1 MALFSLFRWA
11 IICMVTVTG
20 FSSSVAALNWNDHT
34 SYRAA
39 HLDVPIS
46 GKDGFT
52 EILPS
57 ATGIDFVNR
66 LAQSTSITNQI
77 YLNGSGVA
85 IADIDGD
92 DLDDLYFCGL
102 ESDNQLY
109 RNLGNFRFEAVSD
122 QPEIRCSDQASTG
135 ALFADVDGDGDSD
148 LLVNGIRSG
157 TRLFLNDGE
166 GKFREETD
174 AWGLR
179 NQRGSTSMTMA
190 DVNGDGWLDL
200 YVVNYRN
207 ATMRDEP
214 DSPFDV
220 KIKDGQYELV
230 TYRGRPGNSPDLVGR
245 FSFDRQAGVMENG
258 EADRLFLNTGGG
270 SFQAVDWD
278 EGIFIDSDRKAMSP
292 PYDWGLSAMF
302 RDLNG
307 DGWPDLY
314 VCNDFQSPDR
324 VWINDGTGSFRPI
337 RESAIRQTSL
347 FSMGLDVADI
357 NRDGHFDLFVADMLS
372 PEHLD
377 RHVQVMD
384 GMAFAQYRST
394 ATPRPQSP
402 RNTLLLNQGDGD
414 FSEIARLAGIDA
426 SYWSWCPVFLDVD
439 LDGYEDLLVTTGHGR
454 DAQNADISREVDHL
468 IKSQSLSPSKQLAT
482 RERFPL
488 LQPPN
493 VAFRNGG
500 NLRFEEKSQ
509 DWGFDSTRITH
520 GMVLVDLDQDGDQD
534 LVATCLNDPPLI
546 LRNDSIK
553 PRLRIR
559 LRGSEPNSMGIGAK
573 ITVTSPGLPEQIQ
586 EIVSGGR
593 YLSSDEPSRVF
604 AMSQKSDLATIHV
617 RWPDGTSTKVSDIP
631 ANQLV
636 EVRPDPDFAV
646 DEESFVNQTNSKKT
660 LFKDHSQEIPHRHID
675 QSYDDY
681 SVQST
686 LQRKQ
691 SEMGPGVTWF
701 DFNGDGW
708 EDLFIGAGRGGKMGV
723 FRNAKNG
730 KFIRQ
735 KAQAFSK
742 AVRREQTTLLAWEP
756 NSKDRVLIIG
766 QSNYEDPQPQTPAL
780 WHFSVVSGKSNETLL
795 KSDGSMGPLV
805 MADSDGDGDLD
816 LFVGGNLLHGKYP
829 HSPASSF
836 LRNQDGTLEIDERRS
851 GLPENLGMIR
861 AALFTNLDADHY
873 PELVVAGDWMPIRIF
888 KNRRG
893 HYEEWDPSIRW
904 PDHSKYS
911 VTLKRLSDLKGLWN
925 SLKAADFDGDG
936 NLDLVAGNWGRNISA
951 QPASLGR
958 RRLYFE
964 ETSNRATRLI
974 EAYDRSSQ
982 EEWMPIRDWGS
993 LGGAF
998 PILQT
1003 KFSGFREFGQSTM
1016 EEIIARTTLKMNHK
1030 LLKLTDSIVLLNR
1043 GDHFQ
1048 VHLLPIEAQFA
1059 PVFGLGIGD
1068 FDSDGKLDAVLNQNC
1083 FSTTSIG
1090 GRQDAGGLLLLKGDG
1105 VGDFKSLTPSESGLK
1120 AFGQGRGLALCDFNH
1135 DGRLD
1140 FVSSQNGGPTKTY
1153 LNQSDRSGIR
1163 VRLRGNSGNR
1173 QAIGSRVRLVYSEKR
1188 FGPRQEIGLGAG
1200 FWSQDS
1206 GTLILGYDDI
1216 PEAIEILW
1224 PTGATE
1230 TIPLNGIQKEIY
1242 RQIPTD

>member
-1 MALFSLFRWA
+1 
-11 IICMVTVTG
+11 MVTSSLLRWVVIGLAIAIG
-20 FSSSVAALNWNDHT
+20 FSHSASALDWIEHP
-34 SYRAA
+34 SYRTAS
-39 HLDVPIS
+39 LDVPAS

-52 EILPS
+52 QVSPT
-57 ATGIDFVNR
+57 ATGIGFVNR

-109 RNLGNFRFEAVSD
+109 RNLGNFRFEAITD
-122 QPEIRCSDQASTG
+122 QPEIHCSDQASTG
-135 ALFADVDGDGDSD
+135 ALFADVDGDGHSD
-148 LLVNGIRSG
+148 LLVNGIRRG
-157 TRLFLNDGE
+157 TRLFLNDGK

-174 AWGLR
+174 SWGLR
-179 NQRGSTSMTMA
+179 NQHGSTSMTMA

-220 KIKDGQYELV
+220 RIKDGEFELV
-230 TYRGRPGNSPDLVGR
+230 SYRGRPGDSADLVGR

-258 EADRLFLNTGGG
+258 EADQLFLNTGSG
-270 SFQAVDWD
+270 SFQAVEWD
-278 EGIFIDSDRKAMSP
+278 EWVFVDSDRKAMSP

-302 RDLNG
+302 RDLTG

-324 VWINDGTGSFRPI
+324 IWINDGTGSFRPI

-372 PEHLD
+372 REHLD

-402 RNTLLLNQGDGD
+402 RNTLLLSQGDGD
-414 FSEIARLAGIDA
+414 YSEIARLAGIDA

-439 LDGYEDLLVTTGHGR
+439 LDGFEDLLVTTGHGR

-468 IKSQSLSPSKQLAT
+468 VKSQSLSPIKQLSI

-493 VAFRNGG
+493 VAFRNKGD
-500 NLRFEEKSQ
+500 LQFEETSQ
-509 DWGFDSTRITH
+509 DWGFNSTRISH
-520 GMVLVDLDQDGDQD
+520 GMALADLDQDGDQD
-534 LVATCLNDPPLI
+534 LVVTCLNAPPLI

-553 PRLRIR
+553 PRLRVR

-573 ITVTSPGLPEQIQ
+573 VSVTTPGLPKQSQ

-604 AMSQKSDLATIHV
+604 AMSQSELATIHV
-617 RWPDGTSTKVSDIP
+617 RWPGGATTKVNGIR

-636 EVRPDPDFAV
+636 EVRPDPDHPF
-646 DEESFVNQTNSKKT
+646 DEGLVANQRLSKKSI
-660 LFKDHSQEIPHRHID
+660 FKDHSKEIPHRHVD
-675 QSYDDY
+675 QPYDDY
-681 SVQST
+681 FVQST

-723 FRNAKNG
+723 FRNAKDG

-735 KAQAFSK
+735 KAKAFSK
-742 AVRREQTTLLAWEP
+742 AVRREQTTLLAWES
-756 NSKDRVLIIG
+756 NDKDRVLVIG

-795 KSDGSMGPLV
+795 KLNGSVGPLV

-816 LFVGGNLLHGKYP
+816 LFVGGYLLNGKYP
-829 HSPASSF
+829 HSPPSSF
-836 LRNQDGTLEIDERRS
+836 LRNQGGALKIDESRS
-851 GLPENLGMIR
+851 GLPNNLGMIR
-861 AALFTNLDADHY
+861 SALFTNLDSDHY
-873 PELVVAGDWMPIRIF
+873 PELVVAGDWMPIRVF

-893 HYEEWDPSIRW
+893 TYEEWNPSIRW
-904 PDHSKYS
+904 PDDSRHNTRIKH
-911 VTLKRLSDLKGLWN
+911 LSELSGLWN

-936 NLDLVAGNWGRNISA
+936 NLDLIAGNWGRNTSA
-951 QPASLGR
+951 QPNSSGS
-958 RRLYFE
+958 RRLYFDAA
-964 ETSNRATRLI
+964 SNRITRMI
-974 EAYDRSSQ
+974 EAYNSSSDG
-982 EEWMPIRDWGS
+982 EFMPIKDWGS

-998 PILQT
+998 PSLQNE
-1003 KFSGFREFGQSTM
+1003 FSGFGEFGRATM
-1016 EEIIARTTLKMNHK
+1016 KGIIGRTSLKMEQKRLNI
-1030 LLKLTDSIVLLNR
+1030 TDSIVLLNR

-1048 VHLLPIEAQFA
+1048 ARLLPIEAQFA
-1059 PVFGLGIGD
+1059 PVFGMGIGD
-1068 FDSDGKLDAVLNQNC
+1068 FDTDGKLDVVLNQNC
-1083 FSTTSIG
+1083 FSTSSIG
-1090 GRQDAGGLLLLKGDG
+1090 GRQDAGGLLMLKGDG
-1105 VGDFKSLTPSESGLK
+1105 KGGFDSLMPSESGLK

-1140 FVSSQNGGPTKTY
+1140 FVSSQNAGPTKTY
-1153 LNQSDRSGIR
+1153 LNQSDRSGLR
-1163 VRLRGNSGNR
+1163 VRLRGHTGNR
-1173 QAIGSRVRLVYSEKR
+1173 QAVGARVRLMFSGNR
-1188 FGPRQEIGLGAG
+1188 FGSRQEIALGAG
-1200 FWSQDS
+1200 YWSQDS
-1206 GTLILGYDDI
+1206 ATLVLGYDET
-1216 PEAIEILW
+1216 PEALEIIW
-1224 PTGATE
+1224 PTGAIE
-1230 TIPLNGIQKEIY
+1230 SIPLNGNLKEIS
-1242 RQIPTD
+1242 RQMPTK

>member
-1 MALFSLFRWA
+1 MASFSLLRCVV
-11 IICMVTVTG
+11 ICMASMTG
-20 FSSSVAALNWNDHT
+20 FSSSVAALNWNDHP
-34 SYRAA
+34 SYRTAS
-39 HLDVPIS
+39 LDVPIS

-52 EILPS
+52 EIYPT

-109 RNLGNFRFEAVSD
+109 RNLGNFKFEAVSD

-135 ALFADVDGDGDSD
+135 ALFADVDGDGHSD

-157 TRLFLNDGE
+157 TRLFLNDGK
-166 GKFREETD
+166 GRFREETD
-174 AWGLR
+174 SWGLR
-179 NQRGSTSMTMA
+179 NQHGSTSMTMA

-200 YVVNYRN
+200 YVVNYSN

-220 KIKDGQYELV
+220 RIKDGEYELV
-230 TYRGRPGNSPDLVGR
+230 SYRGRPGDSPDLIGR

-258 EADRLFLNTGGG
+258 EADRLYLNTGAG
-270 SFQAVDWD
+270 SFQAVEWD
-278 EGIFIDSDRKAMSP
+278 EGIFVDSKRKAMSP

-324 VWINDGTGSFRPI
+324 IWINDGTGSFRPI

-372 PEHLD
+372 REHLD

-414 FSEIARLAGIDA
+414 FSEIARFAGVDA
-426 SYWSWCPVFLDVD
+426 SYWSWCPVFIDVD

-454 DAQNADISREVDHL
+454 DAQNADISREVDNL
-468 IKSQSLSPSKQLAT
+468 VKSQSLSPLKQLSI

-500 NLRFEEKSQ
+500 DLQFEETSQ
-509 DWGFDSTRITH
+509 DWGFNSTRITH
-520 GMVLVDLDQDGDQD
+520 GMVLADLDQDGDQD
-534 LVATCLNDPPLI
+534 LVATCLNAPPLV

-559 LRGSEPNSMGIGAK
+559 LQGSEPNSMGIGARV
-573 ITVTSPGLPEQIQ
+573 TVTAPGLPEQSQ

-604 AMSQKSDLATIHV
+604 AMFKKSNLAAIHV
-617 RWPDGTSTKVSDIP
+617 RWPDGTTTKVSGVR
-631 ANQLV
+631 ANQLI
-636 EVRPDPDFAV
+636 EVRPDPDLPF
-646 DEESFVNQTNSKKT
+646 DEGGAYLGNSKKSI
-660 LFKDHSQEIPHRHID
+660 FKDHSNEIPHRHVD
-675 QSYDDY
+675 QPYDDLL
-681 SVQST
+681 VQST

-723 FRNAKNG
+723 FRNAQAG

-756 NSKDRVLIIG
+756 NAKDRVLVIG
-766 QSNYEDPQPQTPAL
+766 QSNYEDPQPQTSAL

-795 KSDGSMGPLV
+795 KADGSMGPLV
-805 MADSDGDGDLD
+805 MADTDGDGDLD

-829 HSPASSF
+829 HSPPSSF
-836 LRNQDGTLEIDERRS
+836 LRNQGGTLQIDESRS
-851 GLPENLGMIR
+851 GLPANLGMVR
-861 AALFTNLDADHY
+861 TALFTNLDSDHY
-873 PELVVAGDWMPIRIF
+873 PELVVAGDWMPIRVF
-888 KNRRG
+888 KNRSG
-893 HYEEWDPSIRW
+893 DFEEWDPSLRW
-904 PDHSKYS
+904 PDDSRSSMK
-911 VTLKRLSDLKGLWN
+911 LKRLSDLSGLWN

-936 NLDLVAGNWGRNISA
+936 SLDLMAGNWGRNISV
-951 QPASLGR
+951 QPNSSGA

-964 ETSNRATRLI
+964 TASNRGTRLI
-974 EAYDRSSQ
+974 EAYHSSLQ
-982 EEWMPIRDWGS
+982 NEWMPIRDWGS
-993 LGGAF
+993 LAGSF
-998 PILQT
+998 PILQS
-1003 KFSGFREFGQSTM
+1003 KFSGFGEFGQSTM
-1016 EEIIARTTLKMNHK
+1016 EELIARTSLKMDQK
-1030 LLKLTDSIVLLNR
+1030 LLNLTDSLILLNR

-1048 VHLLPIEAQFA
+1048 VRLLPIEAQFA

-1090 GRQDAGGLLLLKGDG
+1090 GRQDAGGLLMLKGDG
-1105 VGDFKSLTPSESGLK
+1105 IGGFDSLTPSESGLK

-1140 FVSSQNGGPTKTY
+1140 FVSSQNEGPTKTY

-1163 VRLRGNSGNR
+1163 VRLRGHNGNR
-1173 QAIGSRVRLVYSEKR
+1173 QAVGARVRLMFSGKR
-1188 FGPRQEIGLGAG
+1188 FGPRQEISLGAG
-1200 FWSQDS
+1200 YWSQDS
-1206 GTLILGYDDI
+1206 GTLILGYDEV
-1216 PEAIEILW
+1216 PEALEILW
-1224 PTGATE
+1224 PTGLIE
-1230 TIPLNGIQKEIY
+1230 TIPLNGELKEIF
-1242 RQIPTD
+1242 RQIPTN

>member
-1 MALFSLFRWA
+1 MSTSYFLRWISIGVVIA
-11 IICMVTVTG
+11 IG
-20 FSSSVAALNWNDHT
+20 SSNSVAGLNWSEHP
-34 SYRAA
+34 SYRTAS
-39 HLDVPIS
+39 LEVPAS

-52 EILPS
+52 QIPPT
-57 ATGIDFVNR
+57 ATGIGFVNR

-109 RNLGNFRFEAVSD
+109 RNLGNFKFEAISN

-135 ALFADVDGDGDSD
+135 ALFADVDGDGAPD

-157 TRLFLNDGE
+157 TRLFLNDGK
-166 GKFREETD
+166 GRFREETD
-174 AWGLR
+174 SWGLR
-179 NQRGSTSMTMA
+179 NQHGSTSMTVA

-220 KIKDGQYELV
+220 RIKDGEYELV
-230 TYRGRPGNSPDLVGR
+230 SYRGRPGNSPDLIGR

-258 EADRLFLNTGGG
+258 EADQLFLNTGAG
-270 SFQAVDWD
+270 SFQTVEWD
-278 EGIFIDSDRKAMSP
+278 EGIFISSDRKPMSP

-307 DGWPDLY
+307 DHWPDLY

-337 RESAIRQTSL
+337 HESAIRQTSL

-372 PEHLD
+372 RDHLD

-384 GMAFAQYRST
+384 GMAFAQYRSN

-402 RNTLLLNQGDGD
+402 RNTLLLNRGDGD
-414 FSEIARLAGIDA
+414 FSDIARLSGTDA

-439 LDGYEDLLVTTGHGR
+439 LDGFEDLLVTTGHGR
-454 DAQNADISREVDHL
+454 DAQNADISREVDAL
-468 IKSQSLSPSKQLAT
+468 VKSQSLSPSKQLAI

-493 VAFRNGG
+493 VAFRNTGD
-500 NLRFEEKSQ
+500 LQFEETSQ
-509 DWGFDSTRITH
+509 EWGFDSTRISH
-520 GMVLVDLDQDGDQD
+520 GLALADLDLDGDQD
-534 LVATCLNDPPLI
+534 LVVTCLNAPPLI
-546 LRNDSIK
+546 LRNETIK

-559 LRGSEPNSMGIGAK
+559 LRGSGPNSMGIGAK
-573 ITVTSPGLPEQIQ
+573 ISVTTSSLPVQSQ
-586 EIVSGGR
+586 EIISGGR

-604 AMSQKSDLATIHV
+604 AMGKSDLATIHV
-617 RWPDGTSTKVSDIP
+617 RWPDGGATKIDHIR
-631 ANQLV
+631 ANQLI
-636 EVRPDPDFAV
+636 EVKPDPDHSF
-646 DEESFVNQTNSKKT
+646 DEDAFPGQGNSMKSI
-660 LFKDHSQEIPHRHID
+660 FKDHSNEIPHRHID
-675 QSYDDY
+675 QPYDDHL
-681 SVQST
+681 VQST
-686 LQRKQ
+686 LQRKH

-723 FRNAKNG
+723 YRNAKAG
-730 KFIRQ
+730 KFVRQ

-742 AVRREQTTLLAWEP
+742 AVRREQTTLVAWEP
-756 NSKDRVLIIG
+756 SDKDKVLVIG
-766 QSNYEDPQPQTPAL
+766 QSNYEDPLPQTPAI

-795 KSDGSMGPLV
+795 KMDGSIGPLV

-816 LFVGGNLLHGKYP
+816 LFAGGNLLTGQYP
-829 HSPASSF
+829 KSPPSSF
-836 LRNQDGTLEIDERRS
+836 LRNQGGTLQIDESRS

-861 AALFTNLDADHY
+861 TALFTNLDEDHY

-888 KNRRG
+888 KNRMG
-893 HYEEWDPSIRW
+893 TFEESNPSIRW
-904 PDHSKYS
+904 TENSKHRRR
-911 VTLKRLSDLKGLWN
+911 VKHLSDLSGLWN

-936 NLDLVAGNWGRNISA
+936 TLDLIAGNWGRNFST
-951 QPASLGR
+951 QPNSTGS
-958 RRLYFE
+958 RRLYFDSA
-964 ETSNRATRLI
+964 SNRGVRMI
-974 EAYDRSSQ
+974 EAYDNSIYKK
-982 EEWMPIRDWGS
+982 WMPINDWGS

-998 PILQT
+998 PSLQNH
-1003 KFSGFREFGQSTM
+1003 FAGFREFGGTTM
-1016 EEIIARTTLKMNHK
+1016 DGIIARTSLKMDQK
-1030 LLKLTDSIVLLNR
+1030 QLTITDSLVLLNR

-1048 VHLLPIEAQFA
+1048 ARLLPIEAQFS
-1059 PVFGLGIGD
+1059 PVFGMGVGD
-1068 FDSDGKLDAVLNQNC
+1068 FDSDGHLDVVLNQNC

-1090 GRQDAGGLLLLKGDG
+1090 GRQDAGGLLMLKGDG
-1105 VGDFKSLTPSESGLK
+1105 EGGFDSLSASESGLK

-1140 FVSSQNGGPTKTY
+1140 FVSSQNAGPTKTY
-1153 LNQSDRSGIR
+1153 LNQSEGSGLRIRLRGDTDNRQAVGAR
-1163 VRLRGNSGNR
+1163 VRLMFAGD
-1173 QAIGSRVRLVYSEKR
+1173 R
-1188 FGPRQEIGLGAG
+1188 FGPRQEISLGGG

-1206 GTLILGYDDI
+1206 GTLILGYDEK
-1216 PEAIEILW
+1216 PAGVEILW
-1224 PTGATE
+1224 PSGVTE
-1230 TIPLNGIQKEIY
+1230 AIPLQGNLKEFN
-1242 RQIPTD
+1242 RQSPTN